1 MSAYVRVDGKH
12 FSCGDERFAF
22 RGVTYGTFQ
31 PRHDAARYPDRDDVK
46 RDFAAM
52 KEAGFTVVRTYTPPP
67 DDVVDLAADWGLR
80 LLVDA
85 FHHDWRYV
93 VGTSRPQKRRM
104 VHGARAE
111 VRSAARRYA
120 GNPGIVALS
129 LGNEIPAD
137 VVRWFG
143 TAAVVEV
150 IEELAEVVREEDPHR
165 LVTYANYPT
174 TEFLPLDCLDFLTV
188 NVFLEDRAAF
198 RRYLTRLHHL
208 AGDRPLVLGEMG
220 VDSGDDRRGE
230 ARQASV
236 IDWQVETALE
246 RGVAGTCLF
255 SWTDEWWV
263 GDAAVEGWHFGLTR
277 ADRSPRPALDVATRW
292 NGRSVADLPFEWP
305 TITVV
310 ICAYNAA
317 ATVDEC
323 LRHTC
328 ALDYPNLEILVVDDG
343 STDATAEIVA
353 RHHPRARLLH
363 IPHVGLA
370 AARNAGLEAATGELV
385 AYLDS
390 DAYPSAEWPYYLA
403 LGMDSPAVGGVGG
416 PNVPP
421 VNAAPGAHR
430 VARAP
435 GGPIHV
441 LLSDDRAEHVPGCNM
456 AFWKEVLVESGGF
469 DPVYTSAGDD
479 VDLCWR
485 VVDRGWDIAFH
496 PAALVWHHRRDGLRP
511 YLRQQLGYGRSEAL
525 VEARHPDRFTA
536 WGTARWRGSIY
547 GLGAPTRFRQRI
559 YRGQYGAAAFQ
570 SVYRG
575 GGHLL
580 DLAHQVGLPVVSMLL
595 LTAPLGLLEPILAVP
610 AVLAVVGLALLGGV
624 DVVRARP
631 PRTCRAGRLGFRT
644 SVAAMHL
651 LQPLVRTW
659 GRERHRAIARRRR
672 QSQPSLPGPMRA
684 VGGGTLLAPHEG
696 PRAEVTAAAVAVL
709 QMSGLRVAPGTGW
722 ENFDARVM
730 GGPFVVGELLT
741 SSHPQG
747 WVQLRVRRR
756 LRWRAVVAFL
766 SLVCLVAAVDPLS
779 VAVVVGAGLAEMG
792 RELWRTRSAVH
803 RVLKKAAA

>member
-1 MSAYVRVDGKH
+1 MNGHVRVDGKH
-12 FSCGDERFAF
+12 FSCAGERFAF

-31 PRHDAARYPDRDDVK
+31 PRQDAARYPDREDVK

-52 KEAGFTVVRTYTPPP
+52 REAGFTVARTYTPPP
-67 DDVVDLAADWGLR
+67 DDVVDLAADWGIR
-80 LLVDA
+80 LLVDV
-85 FHHDWRYV
+85 FYPDWRYV
-93 VGTSRPQKRRM
+93 VGTSRRQRRRM

-120 GNPGIVALS
+120 GNPGILALS

-150 IEELAEVVREEDPHR
+150 IEELAEVVREEDSDR
-165 LVTYANYPT
+165 LVTYATYPT

-188 NVFLEDRAAF
+188 NVFLEDRTAF
-198 RRYLTRLHHL
+198 QKYLTRLHHL
-208 AGDRPLVLGEMG
+208 AGERPLVLGEMG
-220 VDSGDDRRGE
+220 IDAGDDPRGE
-230 ARQASV
+230 ARQAAV
-236 IDWQVETALE
+236 IDWQLATALE

-292 NGRSVADLPFEWP
+292 NGRSVADLPFDWP

-328 ALDYPNLEILVVDDG
+328 ALDYPDLEILVVDDG
-343 STDATAEIVA
+343 STDATAEIAA
-353 RHHPRARLLH
+353 RHRRARLLR

-403 LGMDSPAVGGVGG
+403 LGMDSPTVGGVGG

-421 VNAAPGAHR
+421 VNATPGAHR

-435 GGPIHV
+435 GGPVHV

-496 PAALVWHHRRDGLRP
+496 PAALVWHQRRDGLRP
-511 YLRQQLGYGRSEAL
+511 YLRQQLGYGRSEAM
-525 VEARHPDRFTA
+525 VEARHPDRFTP

-547 GLGAPTRFRQRI
+547 DSVAPTLFRQRV
-559 YRGQYGAAAFQ
+559 YRGQYGTAAFQ

-580 DLAHQVGLPVVSMLL
+580 DLAHQVGVPLASMLL
-595 LTAPLGLLEPILAVP
+595 LTAPLGLLTPMLAVP
-610 AVLAVVGLALLGGV
+610 AVLAMAGLVLLGGV
-624 DVVRARP
+624 DVARARP
-631 PRTCRAGRLGFRT
+631 PRACRTGRLGFRAD
-644 SVAAMHL
+644 VAAMHL

-659 GRERHRAIARRRR
+659 GRARHRPIARRRGQR
-672 QSQPSLPGPMRA
+672 RPSLPGPMRA
-684 VGGGTLLAPHEG
+684 IGGGTLLAPHEG

-709 QMSGLRVAPGTGW
+709 HLSGLRVAPGTGW
-722 ENFDARVM
+722 EDFDARVM
-730 GGPFVVGELLT
+730 GGPFLVGELLT

-756 LRWRAVVAFL
+756 LRWRAVAAFL
-766 SLVCLVAAVDPLS
+766 SLVCLVATVDLLP
-779 VAVVVGAGLAEMG
+779 AVVVLAAGLAEVV
-792 RELWRTRSAVH
+792 RELWRTGGAVH
-803 RVLKKAAA
+803 RVLEEAAA